1 MVGSYRLRQIC
12 GPNPLSGQ
20 PHDREAARA
29 DETRARRDD
38 PPPNERNYIEDG
50 NNIEPWSLSR
60 FKLLAA
66 IQLCPSSNA
75 LRQFTALRSGGSSSS
90 VGLC

>member
-38 PPPNERNYIEDG
+38 PPPNERNYIEDV
-50 NNIEPWSLSR
+50 
-60 FKLLAA
+60 A
-66 IQLCPSSNA
+66 II
-75 LRQFTALRSGGSSSS
+75 
-90 VGLC
+90 